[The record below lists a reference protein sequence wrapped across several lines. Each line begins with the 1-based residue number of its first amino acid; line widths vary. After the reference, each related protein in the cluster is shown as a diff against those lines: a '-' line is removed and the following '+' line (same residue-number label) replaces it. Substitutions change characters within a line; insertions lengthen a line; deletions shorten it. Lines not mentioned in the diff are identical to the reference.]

1 MKVLLWSAVLGS
13 VPVCLMYLV
22 ERNRPG
28 PGDGVFDI
36 LTVFALMPGYYCM
49 VVVSWIV
56 PLNRVGS
63 KLGMAIA
70 ILFGAPGRAL
80 SLGGESP
87 LHTRQGEVLAERQG
101 CPSRGG
107 I

>member
-22 ERNRPG
+22 ASNRPG

-70 ILFGAPGRAL
+70 ILFACL
-80 SLGGESP
+80 FWSLVVMMVWIVAQRSFG
-87 LHTRQGEVLAERQG
+87 TTT
-101 CPSRGG
+101 PSRRK

>member
-1 MKVLLWSAVLGS
+1 MRARQWSSTSPRDRKAS
-13 VPVCLMYLV
+13 
-22 ERNRPG
+22 RPRTSSAYKTSA
-28 PGDGVFDI
+28 PRAEAWVT
-36 LTVFALMPGYYCM
+36 LASP
-49 VVVSWIV
+49 
-56 PLNRVGS
+56 
-63 KLGMAIA
+63 AITA
-70 ILFGAPGRAL
+70 SDFGQDHKPSRMGGFFIGAPGRAH